1 ERRRAD
7 QRRRNADR
15 YARLRS
21 GSARTARQEFHEDR
35 VPRAGGYLRVMTG
48 TKRSKIKKNDQ
59 VAVIAG
65 RDKGKRG
72 RVLEVAPA
80 TGKIK
85 VEGVGVIKRH
95 QKANP
100 QSNRGGGIIEK
111 EAFINISNVQL
122 IDPQSGKPTRVKYL
136 VESDGTKI
144 RVAAASGHS
153 LEK

>member
-1 ERRRAD
+1 M
-7 QRRRNADR
+7 
-15 YARLRS
+15 
-21 GSARTARQEFHEDR
+21 
-35 VPRAGGYLRVMTG
+35 AGK
-48 TKRSKIKKNDQ
+48 KRSRIKKNDQ
-59 VAVIAG
+59 VVIIAG

-72 RVLEVAPA
+72 RVLEVAPI

-85 VEGVGVIKRH
+85 VEGAGVIKRH

-122 IDPQSGKPTRVKYL
+122 IDPQSGKPTRARYQI
-136 VESDGTKI
+136 EGDGSKI
-144 RVAAASGHS
+144 RVAAGSGHS

>member
-1 ERRRAD
+1 
-7 QRRRNADR
+7 
-15 YARLRS
+15 
-21 GSARTARQEFHEDR
+21 
-35 VPRAGGYLRVMTG
+35 MTG

-59 VAVIAG
+59 VVIIAG

-80 TGKIK
+80 NGKIK
-85 VEGVGVIKRH
+85 IEGVGVIKRH
-95 QKANP
+95 QRASP

-122 IDPQSGKPTRVKYL
+122 IDPQSGKPTRVKYRI
-136 VESDGTKI
+136 EGDGSKI
-144 RVAAASGHS
+144 RVATASGHS

>member
-1 ERRRAD
+1 MA
-7 QRRRNADR
+7 
-15 YARLRS
+15 
-21 GSARTARQEFHEDR
+21 
-35 VPRAGGYLRVMTG
+35 G

-95 QKANP
+95 QRANP

-111 EAFINISNVQL
+111 EAFISISNVQL

-136 VESDGTKI
+136 VESDGSKT
-144 RVAAASGHS
+144 RVASASGHS

>member
-1 ERRRAD
+1 MA
-7 QRRRNADR
+7 
-15 YARLRS
+15 
-21 GSARTARQEFHEDR
+21 
-35 VPRAGGYLRVMTG
+35 G

-59 VAVIAG
+59 VVIIAG

-80 TGKIK
+80 DGKIK

-95 QKANP
+95 QRANP

-111 EAFINISNVQL
+111 EAFINISNVQM
-122 IDPQSGKPTRVKYL
+122 IDPQSGKPTRVKYQ
-136 VESDGTKI
+136 VEGDGSKV
-144 RVAAASGHS
+144 RLAAGSGHS